1 MIRTKAVLV
10 GLVLLLLTGV
20 GGAQQPAST
29 LPTDQEEEQMDGAL
43 RKFGYVSGQAFQ
55 CHTKEQ
61 QAKAERVALDVAT
74 NILRLFGS
82 DRAFF
87 YAAAFG
93 AGASEQMDQK
103 ACPGA
108 IKEAAT
114 MIDKLKVL
122 SAR

>member
-29 LPTDQEEEQMDGAL
+29 LPTDQEEEQLDTAM
-43 RKFGYVSGQAFQ
+43 RKFGYVSGEAFQ

-82 DRAFF
+82 DRAFY

-93 AGASEQMDQK
+93 AGASEIGR
-103 ACPGA
+103 ASC
-108 IKEAAT
+108 
-114 MIDKLKVL
+114 
-122 SAR
+122 R